1 MPIEEVEVSGRDLAG
16 AFGVS
21 ERTIRELAD
30 RGIITKVARAR
41 YHLLAATK
49 AYTAHLREVSA
60 GRGGEAASLDLTQ
73 ERARLAREQ
82 ADAQELKNATARGEL
97 VRADAVAAEWS
108 DAIRLMRSNMLA
120 VPARCRQRNS
130 GFGLEET
137 ELIRREI
144 TEALEAISNDQEYP
158 PASAGD
164 GAAAAA
170 DAA

>member
-1 MPIEEVEVSGRDLAG
+1 MANHASAAELAEWL
-16 AFGVS
+16 GVS
-21 ERTIRELAD
+21 RQSIAEYANDGRVVRIA
-30 RGIITKVARAR
+30 RGKYDLKASVQ
-41 YHLLAATK
+41 
-49 AYTAHLREVSA
+49 AYTAHLRTVSA

-82 ADAQELKNATARGEL
+82 ADAQELKNQQSRGEL
-97 VRADAVAAEWS
+97 VRADAVAAEWG
-108 DAIRLMRSNMLA
+108 DMIRLMRSNLLA

-158 PASAGD
+158 PAGAGD
-164 GAAAAA
+164 GAAAAE